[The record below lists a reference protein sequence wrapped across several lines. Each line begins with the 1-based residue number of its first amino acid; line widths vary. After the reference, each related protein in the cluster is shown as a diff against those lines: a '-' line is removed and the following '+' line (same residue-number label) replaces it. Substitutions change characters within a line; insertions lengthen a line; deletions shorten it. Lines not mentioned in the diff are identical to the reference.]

1 MHAYW
6 NYIHLS
12 EKLQYQIPFIMIK
25 TCNKLYLSTQNR
37 DDLPIWP
44 CGICSYVVTEKTI
57 PDLVKLA

>member
-12 EKLQYQIPFIMIK
+12 ENYQIPFIMTE
-25 TCNKLYLSTQNR
+25 TCSKLYQSTQNR

-44 CGICSYVVTEKTI
+44 CGIRSYVVTEKTI